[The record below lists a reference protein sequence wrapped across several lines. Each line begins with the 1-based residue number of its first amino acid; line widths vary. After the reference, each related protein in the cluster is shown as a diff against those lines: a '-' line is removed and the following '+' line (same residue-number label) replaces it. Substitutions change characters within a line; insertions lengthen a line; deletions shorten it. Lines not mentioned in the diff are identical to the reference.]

1 MKCGSQDITLLSC
14 FAAQILSES
23 FMVLGQSMSDS
34 AHVLGCPAAS
44 QSLREALY
52 DKNLEQARK
61 APLLTTSKTEENTF

>member
-1 MKCGSQDITLLSC
+1 
-14 FAAQILSES
+14 
-23 FMVLGQSMSDS
+23 MVLGQSMSDS